1 MEQTEEVEI
10 RIAKQADV
18 KDIIALTNE
27 CFGVNDS
34 VEYAEK
40 VFQQTENDP
49 NQIYLNAY
57 YQNQLVGHMKVTI
70 IPTIYEDMNTYAI
83 LNHVCVKPE
92 IRRQHIATKMLDR
105 AFAICQD
112 RKVKV
117 VELWSSN
124 FREAAHACYKK
135 YGFKVLDA
143 KFFACEVET
152 R

>member
-1 MEQTEEVEI
+1 MEQSEKVVI
-10 RIAKQADV
+10 RIAEQDDIS
-18 KDIIALTNE
+18 DIIALTNE

-34 VEYAEK
+34 VAYAEK
-40 VFQQTENDP
+40 IFEQTKTDP
-49 NQIYLNAY
+49 NQIYINAY
-57 YQNQLVGHMKVTI
+57 LDNQLVGHMKVTI

-92 IRRQHIATKMLDR
+92 IRRKHIATKMLNK
-105 AFAICQD
+105 AFAICQE
-112 RKVKV
+112 RNVKV

-143 KFFACEVET
+143 KFFTCDVEKN
-152 R
+152 